1 MKIAVGNLPICAR
14 GAKTAG
20 VTLDRALSIGAAGL
34 VAAGAFVLLVGGV
47 GLLLIALGYF
57 DAGGL
62 GVIAGGLVLP
72 AAAVAVLF
80 AASAFAGFGLALRGD
95 RRFRFLTASSGIA
108 VLVWSAFAM
117 DAPTGPN
124 LAWLMA
130 AGCGAGL
137 LLLLG
142 WWLVEG

>member
-1 MKIAVGNLPICAR
+1 M
-14 GAKTAG
+14 
-20 VTLDRALSIGAAGL
+20 TLSRALSICAAGL

-47 GLLLIALGYF
+47 ALLSTSLRYI

-62 GVIAGGLVLP
+62 GVIAGALVLP

-95 RRFRFLTASSGIA
+95 RRFRFLTAASGIA

-117 DAPTGPN
+117 DSRTGPD

-130 AGCGAGL
+130 AGSGAGL